1 MMEGRAVR
9 EIDLVVI
16 AVLGGM
22 ATPAWRMGLPLC
34 DGR

>member
-16 AVLGGM
+16 AVLGGRVI
-22 ATPAWRMGLPLC
+22 PASRMGLPLC